1 MDFET
6 FKIIFAP
13 NKRITMREAKANLA
27 INNLLKDVTKKF
39 DADKAVAQLAE
50 IRVLALEEE
59 DPTIVKICRL
69 VSEYISEKNNFDL
82 GYVAEEEIGDM
93 SDLEYL
99 LELILKVEKP
109 ANREEIQ
116 EIRDK
121 IKEELS

>member
-1 MDFET
+1 
-6 FKIIFAP
+6 
-13 NKRITMREAKANLA
+13 MREAKANLA

-39 DADKAVAQLAE
+39 EGDKVVAQLGE
-50 IRVLALEEE
+50 IRTLALEEE

-69 VSEYISEKNNFDL
+69 ASEFIAEKENFDL

-93 SDLEYL
+93 TDMEYL
-99 LELILKVEKP
+99 LELMLKVERP

-121 IKEELS
+121 IKGELY

>member
-1 MDFET
+1 
-6 FKIIFAP
+6 
-13 NKRITMREAKANLA
+13 MREAKANLA
-27 INNLLKDVTKKF
+27 VNNLLKDVTKKF
-39 DADKAVAQLAE
+39 DAKKAVAQLGE

-69 VSEYISEKNNFDL
+69 ASEYITEKENFDL

-93 SDLEYL
+93 SDMEYL
-99 LELILKVEKP
+99 LELMLKVDKP

-121 IKEELS
+121 IKGELY